1 MKTRTLSIA
10 CATIGAVLV
19 AGCTAAYKNSDAC
32 AQMVRGKF
40 AETSDQKLTISHTGV
55 GINGTRVVVEGQFE
69 PSAASLASEAAA
81 ASAVAAGASP
91 DEVKEA
97 AASAAAAVSASAA
110 SGAAAKPAGKKKKVV
125 KGAAAECT
133 FKGLNLTAFRWL
145 APAELAHPADT
156 SGEAA
161 E

>member
-10 CATIGAVLV
+10 CATIGAVLA
-19 AGCTAAYKNSDAC
+19 AGCTAVYKNSDAC
-32 AQMVRGKF
+32 AQMMRGKF
-40 AETSDQKLTISHTGV
+40 AETSEQKLTISHTGA

-69 PSAASLASEAAA
+69 PSAASLASDAAA
-81 ASAVAAGASP
+81 AAAVAAGASP
-91 DEVKEA
+91 EEAKQA

-110 SGAAAKPAGKKKKVV
+110 SSAAAKPVAKKKKVI

-133 FKGLNLTAFRWL
+133 FNGLSLTAFRWL
-145 APAELAHPADT
+145 APAELAHPAD
-156 SGEAA
+156 SPGETA

>member
-10 CATIGAVLV
+10 CATIGAVV
-19 AGCTAAYKNSDAC
+19 AAGCTAVYKNSDAC
-32 AQMVRGKF
+32 EQMMRGKF
-40 AETSDQKLTISHTGV
+40 AATSEQTLTISHTGA

-69 PSAASLASEAAA
+69 PGAASLASDAAA

-91 DEVKEA
+91 EEVKEA

-110 SGAAAKPAGKKKKVV
+110 SGAAAKPAATKKKVF

-145 APAELAHPADT
+145 APAELAHPAD
-156 SGEAA
+156 SADEAA